1 MYREAASNPQFVN
14 QIEDFFSIIAKK
26 NSTMRKSILAL
37 FSILLLV
44 CCTEKKS
51 TKNFLL
57 TGNIKGLK
65 SGTLYIQRIQ
75 DTILVA
81 IDTIK
86 IDGDSHFTSEFDL
99 QSPEMLYLFLDR
111 GVTNSL
117 DNNIPFFAE
126 KGKMNLE
133 TSLDFF
139 TADVKISG
147 SKNQELYDEYQKVV
161 SRFVDQDLDLIEK
174 KFKAIKAKKMAEVN
188 KIEEQQKG
196 VLKRK
201 YLYTTNFAVNHA
213 DYEVAPYVALAE
225 IYDINL
231 KYMDTIQKS
240 MTPKVSKSMYGKKL
254 NDFIAARIKEEK

>member
-1 MYREAASNPQFVN
+1 
-14 QIEDFFSIIAKK
+14 
-26 NSTMRKSILAL
+26 MRKSIIAL

-44 CCTEKKS
+44 SCTDKKS
-51 TKNFLL
+51 TKSFVL

-65 SGTLYIQRIQ
+65 SGTVYIQRIK

-111 GVTNSL
+111 GVTNSV

-126 KGKMNLE
+126 KGKMTIE

-139 TADVKISG
+139 TADVKITG
-147 SKNQELYDEYQKVV
+147 SKNQELYEEYKKVV
-161 SRFVDQDLDLIEK
+161 SRYVDQDLTLFEK
-174 KFKAIKAKKMAEVN
+174 RFKALKANNTEEVN
-188 KIEEQQKG
+188 KIEEEQKG

-201 YLYTTNFAVNHA
+201 YLYSTNFAVNHG

-240 MTPKVSKSMYGKKL
+240 MTPKVSKSLYGKKL
-254 NDFIAARIKEEK
+254 INFIAARKKEEVK

>member
-1 MYREAASNPQFVN
+1 MLK
-14 QIEDFFSIIAKK
+14 SIIGLL
-26 NSTMRKSILAL
+26 SIVVFA
-37 FSILLLV
+37 S
-44 CCTEKKS
+44 CSEKKS
-51 TKNFLL
+51 TKNFVL

-65 SGTLYIQRIQ
+65 KGTLYIQRIN
-75 DTILVA
+75 DTVLVA

-86 IDGDSHFTSEFDL
+86 INGDSHFTSEFDI

-111 GVTNSL
+111 GVSNSV
-117 DNNIPFFAE
+117 DNNISFFAE
-126 KGKMNLE
+126 KGNMDIQ

-139 TADVKISG
+139 TADVKITG
-147 SKNQELYDEYQKVV
+147 SKNQALYDEYKKVV

-174 KFKAIKAKKMAEVN
+174 RINALKNN
-188 KIEEQQKG
+188 KIEEAARIEEEQKG
-196 VLKRK
+196 ILKRK

-240 MTPKVSKSMYGKKL
+240 MTPKVAKSLYGKKL
-254 NDFIAARIKEEK
+254 NDFITARKREEK